1 VAGIGND
8 RSRRPWR
15 PRMPPRSSAAGETSA
30 TCLLWAARRYKR
42 GGEWAEASVEVLA
55 LPPSMEAEEAALR
68 SGGRSG
74 GGARG
79 GEDTDARKDGGLG
92 FNPVVPVRVDH
103 RDEVAV
109 RDRGGLDPAHGASMA
124 GSPTPAPWTGP
135 GTSR

>member
-1 VAGIGND
+1 
-8 RSRRPWR
+8 
-15 PRMPPRSSAAGETSA
+15 
-30 TCLLWAARRYKR
+30 
-42 GGEWAEASVEVLA
+42 VEVLA

-68 SGGRSG
+68 GGGRSG
-74 GGARG
+74 GDARG
-79 GEDTDARKDGGLG
+79 REDTDTRKDGGLG
-92 FNPVVPVRVDH
+92 FNPVVHVRADH